1 MSDELRVAIV
11 DNYPIFR
18 DGMVQAL
25 QRGEGTL
32 VVAEGATADE
42 AELIA
47 REKKPDVLLL
57 EAAVPGSLKAAQAIL
72 QAHPKIK
79 VIFLASIEDH
89 EHAAL
94 AVQAGIHGYILKGI
108 TGPEL
113 ERTLKA
119 VQRGERYIT
128 PDLAWRMVTRPEP
141 HVAARDASRKSNLSI
156 REQQVLD
163 CTSRGLTN
171 QEIARTLGLALST
184 IKYYKTLAF
193 RKVGARNRMEA
204 IVASNKM
211 GK

>member
-1 MSDELRVAIV
+1 MPDELRVAIV

-25 QRGEGTL
+25 QRGEDM
-32 VVAEGATADE
+32 VVIAEGSTADE
-42 AELIA
+42 AEIIA
-47 REKKPDVLLL
+47 REKKPDILLL
-57 EAAVPGSLKAAQAIL
+57 EVAVPGSLKAAQTIL
-72 QAHPKIK
+72 HAHPRIK
-79 VIFLASIEDH
+79 VIFLASIEDY

-94 AVQAGIHGYILKGI
+94 SVQAGIHGYILKGI

-113 ERTLKA
+113 VRTLKA

-128 PDLAWRMVTRPEP
+128 PDLAWRLVTRPEP
-141 HVAARDASRKSNLSI
+141 FLSARDAAKKSNLSV

-204 IVASNKM
+204 IVASNKL

>member
-1 MSDELRVAIV
+1 MPDVLRVAII
-11 DNYPIFR
+11 DNYPLFR
-18 DGMVQAL
+18 DGIVQAL
-25 QRGEGTL
+25 QRGGGAM

-42 AELIA
+42 AETIA
-47 REKKPDVLLL
+47 RQKAPDILLL

-72 QAHPKIK
+72 QTTSGVK
-79 VIFLASIEDH
+79 VVFMASIEDH

-113 ERTLKA
+113 VRTLEA

-128 PDLAWRMVTRPEP
+128 PDLAWRLVTRPEP
-141 HVAARDASRKSNLSI
+141 HVQREASKKSNLSV

-204 IVASNKM
+204 IVASNKIN
-211 GK
+211 K